1 MAELNTG
8 AGNSNKRI
16 NTSDL
21 RSASLRSALGRRC
34 KKLSTR
40 VDMTPM
46 VDLGFLLIT
55 FFVFTTT
62 MSRPKAL
69 EVRKPADGDPTETGA
84 NATLTLVPIAG
95 NKVFYYNGEFS
106 EALRNGSFGTAGYG
120 AHGGVGDIIRDKQA
134 AMDRYYKGG
143 RKEMML
149 LIKPSPEASYGNVVS
164 LLDETLINGIRRYAL
179 VDLTPEEKSGIFSKN
194 L

>member
-1 MAELNTG
+1 MAELNTP
-8 AGNSNKRI
+8 AGGSHNKRG
-16 NTSDL
+16 
-21 RSASLRSALGRRC
+21 GRRC

-69 EVRKPADGDPTETGA
+69 EVRKPAEGDPTKYGA
-84 NATLTLVPIAG
+84 NATLTLVPLAD

-106 EALRNGSFGTAGYG
+106 EALRNGSFGTAKYG
-120 AHGGVGDIIRDKQA
+120 LNGGVGDIIRDKQT

-149 LIKPSPEASYGNVVS
+149 IIKPSSEASYGNVVS
-164 LLDETLINGIRRYAL
+164 LLDETLINDIRRYAL
-179 VDLTPEEKSGIFSKN
+179 VDLTPEEKSGISSKN

>member
-1 MAELNTG
+1 MAELNTP
-8 AGNSNKRI
+8 AGSTSNKRG
-16 NTSDL
+16 
-21 RSASLRSALGRRC
+21 GRRC

-62 MSRPKAL
+62 MSRPKEL
-69 EVRKPADGDPTETGA
+69 QVIKPADGDSTKTGA
-84 NATLTLVPIAG
+84 NATLTLVALAN
-95 NKVFYYNGEFS
+95 NKIFYYNGEFS
-106 EALRNGSFGTAGYG
+106 EALRNGSFGTASLG

-164 LLDETLINGIRRYAL
+164 LLDETLINDIKRYAL
-179 VDLTPEEKSGIFSKN
+179 VDLTPEEKSGISSKN